1 MNVHARE
8 DNAVNTRRWLALVAW
23 VGLCVG
29 VGILI
34 GLLFKPGPW
43 YAALEKPSFNPPAW
57 LFAPVWTILYIAMGV
72 AAWRI
77 WRLPATADRTQALR
91 QFCIQLA
98 LNAAWSPTFFG
109 AHSLAGG
116 LAVIT
121 LMLFAIAITIQR
133 FHPLDKVAAW
143 LLAPYLA
150 WVSFA
155 TLLNVT
161 LLALN
166 GKF

>member
-1 MNVHARE
+1 MR
-8 DNAVNTRRWLALVAW
+8 TRS
-23 VGLCVG
+23 
-29 VGILI
+29 
-34 GLLFKPGPW
+34 P
-43 YAALEKPSFNPPAW
+43 
-57 LFAPVWTILYIAMGV
+57 
-72 AAWRI
+72 
-77 WRLPATADRTQALR
+77 LR
-91 QFCIQLA
+91 K
-98 LNAAWSPTFFG
+98 SG
-109 AHSLAGG
+109 AHSLTGG